1 MRGKRILVTAA
12 VVALAVAATAWAVDE
27 VWKSKPYAQWDAK
40 DVEAVMRTSPWAKVN
55 IQAAGSWKPP
65 DTTPMT
71 GGSPGVAGSSSDT
84 SHINGA
90 RADQTGGAADAG
102 GVPLTFSV
110 FWWSSRT
117 VREANFR
124 SQVLK
129 GTAKEAQAESALA
142 QIPEDYQ
149 ILVAGRDMS
158 IFAARGEDA
167 FKNAASLKLHKSK
180 AKLTPVKVEFQKG
193 PDGKIVDAIFSFEKK
208 TASGEP
214 TISSDEKDVDFN
226 LQLGDAW
233 LRTTFNPKQMVDGQG
248 EDL

>member
-1 MRGKRILVTAA
+1 MKRRLICVTA
-12 VVALAVAATAWAVDE
+12 VLVVAATVWAADE
-27 VWKSKPYAQWDAK
+27 VWKSKPYQQWDAK
-40 DVEAVMRTSPWAKVN
+40 DVETVMRTSPWARVN
-55 IQAAGSWKPP
+55 IQAAGAWKPAGS
-65 DTTPMT
+65 TPIT
-71 GGSPGVAGSSSDT
+71 GGSTGIAGASSDT
-84 SHINGA
+84 SHVNGA
-90 RADQTGGAADAG
+90 RADQTGGDENAG
-102 GVPLTFSV
+102 GAPPTFSV
-110 FWWSSRT
+110 YWWSSRT

-129 GTAKEAQAESALA
+129 GTAKEAQAEGALT
-142 QIPEDYQ
+142 QVPEDYQ

-167 FKNAASLKLHKSK
+167 FKNAAELKLHKSK

-208 TASGEP
+208 NAAGAP
-214 TISSDEKDVDFN
+214 AISDDEKEVEFN